1 MCIVLL
7 VGDVVVIFSFI
18 EVDAESI
25 INVVDVTSVGI
36 GFCINVANS
45 ELI

>member
-25 INVVDVTSVGI
+25 IIVVDVISVGI